1 MVKIMLDIKKFI
13 TNSVAKVTKAWHMK
27 GGTIRGECVM
37 I

>member
-1 MVKIMLDIKKFI
+1 MVKLMMDIKELI
-13 TNSVAKVTKAWHMK
+13 TNSVAKVTKAWHVE